1 MPVAAVVPSIVV
13 VAGVAPSMAEAV
25 EDPTLV
31 AAGTA
36 RTDLF
41 VRV

>member
-1 MPVAAVVPSIVV
+1 MPVAAVAPSIVV
-13 VAGVAPSMAEAV
+13 VAGVAPFMAEAL